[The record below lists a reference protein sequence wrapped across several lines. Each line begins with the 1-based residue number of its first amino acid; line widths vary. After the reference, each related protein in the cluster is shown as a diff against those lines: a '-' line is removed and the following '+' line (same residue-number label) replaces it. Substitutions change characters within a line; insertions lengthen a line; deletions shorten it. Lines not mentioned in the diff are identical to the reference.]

1 MKKLY
6 QIPKKSVIAIVAAI
20 LCFVAAVFE
29 LIITLDYIV
38 QFGFDQLII
47 TDLLYVG
54 AAALSG
60 LFILLFG
67 RRFKIMLMVP
77 YALLAG
83 LLLTGYFESV
93 QYAFTTVFQYNS
105 EFIGVG
111 QSPTL
116 FAHSLFNLFSNF
128 FSIAA
133 LMVSFF
139 LILIV
144 LLGKLTPRAAAIAAA
159 ITGFFVVTD
168 SVISFIYITSHF
180 SFYFPW
186 HLFFRLFLFAGI
198 SLYFF
203 SYRKIEPSPGAAT
216 FQE

>member
-20 LCFVAAVFE
+20 LCLIAAVFE

-47 TDLLYVG
+47 TDLLYV
-54 AAALSG
+54 AAAVLSG

-67 RRFKIMLMVP
+67 RRLKIMLMIP

-83 LLLTGYFESV
+83 LLLTGYFESI
-93 QYAFTTVFQYNS
+93 QYAFNTVFQYNS

-111 QSPTL
+111 QSPTFL
-116 FAHSLFNLFSNF
+116 ADSLFNLFSNS
-128 FSIAA
+128 FSITA
-133 LMVSFF
+133 LIISFI
-139 LILIV
+139 LILVV
-144 LLGKLTPRAAAIAAA
+144 LLGKLTPMATAIATA
-159 ITGFFVVTD
+159 ITGFLVVTD
-168 SVISFIYITSHF
+168 SVSSFIYITSNF

-203 SYRKIEPSPGAAT
+203 SYRKMEPSPGTAV